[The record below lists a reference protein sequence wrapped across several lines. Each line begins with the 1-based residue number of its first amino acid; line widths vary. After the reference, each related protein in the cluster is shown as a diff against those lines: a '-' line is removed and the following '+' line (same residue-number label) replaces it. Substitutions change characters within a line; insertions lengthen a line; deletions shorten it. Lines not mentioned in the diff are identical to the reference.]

1 MEEDLRIIMEEKN
14 CVNAITIAETF
25 GFQNIDPKT
34 CPGLTLAY
42 IGDCIFELIVR
53 TYLVAKGGVHVNS
66 LHKEASKIV
75 CAVSQCEMYHT
86 VSQYFSDE
94 EMAVF
99 KRGRNTKSG
108 SSAKNASIGDYR
120 VATGM
125 EALFGYLYLSG
136 KTERVLE
143 LTELYFRNK
152 FEENK
157 TES

>member
-1 MEEDLRIIMEEKN
+1 MEENN
-14 CVNAITIAETF
+14 CINASLIAETF
-25 GFQNIDPKT
+25 GFPAIDPKT

-42 IGDCIFELIVR
+42 VGDCVFELIVR
-53 TYLVAKGGVHVNS
+53 TCLVAKGGVHVNA

-75 CAVSQCEMYHT
+75 CAVSQCEMYHA
-86 VSQYFSDE
+86 VSQYFSEE

-136 KTERVLE
+136 RTERVLE
-143 LTELYFRNK
+143 LTQLYLKDK
-152 FEENK
+152 FDGKE
-157 TES
+157 